1 MNFSFRRTDRDDVKH
16 PSSKK
21 ANINGPIIRNKIYSL
36 KSLLTKSITMFF
48 LVLLITIP
56 VSSLSTFA
64 TNNVNTSN
72 NNGSNNA
79 ILNSTTMSSDALLN
93 GVGNVTNEGAVR
105 NVILLIGDGM
115 GDSEITIAR
124 YYEMGA
130 GGKLVMDTLPFKGA
144 VTTYSVEES
153 NSSLPNYV
161 PDSASTGTAW
171 STGEKTSNGRISTT
185 PSTDQDLSTILE
197 LAQENGFHTGIVTT
211 AELTD
216 ATPAVLAS
224 HVNDRDC
231 QGPSDSETMELC
243 PQDRKATGGPG
254 SIAEQMVDHHVDV
267 LLGGGKQRFDQT
279 IDAGNF
285 ANQTVI
291 DSAKSQGYSL
301 ITNASELANLQSLE
315 NNGTNSTKV
324 LGLFAPGN
332 MNMSWTGEAAAP
344 YPGSGPQ
351 TCQENQRPPN
361 EPSLSNMTSKAID
374 LLDKA
379 SSGQENGFFL
389 QVEGASIDKRDHD
402 AEPCQQIGETIA
414 FDNAVKD
421 ALDFASS
428 NPNTLVIVTADH
440 AHTSQIIPLPEE
452 QNHPGGFST
461 LVTKDGANM
470 TINYAT
476 SPFYQGST
484 DQDHTGSQV
493 SIMTQG
499 PHAENFTGLIDQ
511 AEIFGI
517 LKGALLDNNTK

>member
-1 MNFSFRRTDRDDVKH
+1 MNFSFRRTDRDGVKH

-21 ANINGPIIRNKIYSL
+21 ANIIGPNIRNKIYSL
-36 KSLLTKSITMFF
+36 KSLLTKSITMFC

-56 VSSLSTFA
+56 IFSLSTFA
-64 TNNVNTSN
+64 TNNASTSN
-72 NNGSNNA
+72 NNGSSNT
-79 ILNSTTMSSDALLN
+79 ILNFTTMSSDALLN
-93 GVGNVTNEGAVR
+93 GTDNVTNEGAVR
-105 NVILLIGDGM
+105 NIILLIGDGM

-124 YYEMGA
+124 YYEMGV

-185 PSTDQDLSTILE
+185 PSTDQDLNTILE
-197 LAQENGFHTGIVTT
+197 LAQENGLHTGIVTT

-267 LLGGGKQRFDQT
+267 LLGGGQQRFDQT
-279 IDAGNF
+279 IDAGNL

-301 ITNASELANLQSLE
+301 ITNASELADLQSLE
-315 NNGTNSTKV
+315 NNATNSTKV

-351 TCQENQRPPN
+351 TCQENQRPSN

-379 SSGQENGFFL
+379 SSDQEKGFFL

-461 LVTKDGANM
+461 LITKDGANM

-476 SPFYQGST
+476 SPFDQGST

-511 AEIFGI
+511 TEIFGI
-517 LKGALLDNNTK
+517 LKGALLGNNTK